1 MEHLRVALAG
11 SSGSLLLEAFCQ
23 LSQELCCWL
32 FFEEEVLQL
41 QLTAA
46 WEMSDTL
53 HLAV

>member
-11 SSGSLLLEAFCQ
+11 SSGSLLPKAFCQ
-23 LSQELCCWL
+23 FSQELCCWL

-46 WEMSDTL
+46 WEMSDTFQ
-53 HLAV
+53 LAV